1 MVDIKD
7 SDLAKEK
14 ALEGVEKGTTDTP
27 RHYRRRRR
35 ITETEQ
41 GASTWLI
48 SFADVMALM
57 LTFFVL
63 LFAMSHPKMDEWKE
77 MTNAV
82 QKNFNKFYGQP
93 LERGH
98 QETLNIEKVNFSKA
112 LNLTYLRTIIEKLIL
127 QESALRNVQVIE
139 LDDRLIISLPQ
150 DLLFEVGEAEVKS
163 TANKAL
169 FALAGT
175 LNRIKNRLEIAGH
188 ADPRPTGGNSA
199 YGSNWSLSL
208 ARGMNVAAT
217 LENVGYA
224 KDVTVRGM
232 SSGRYYD
239 LSNDFTEDEK
249 LDLSRRVDLIVMKD
263 DGKRL
268 KLFDIG
274 LP

>member
-7 SDLAKEK
+7 SDIIKAKEK
-14 ALEGVEKGTTDTP
+14 AAEPPKY
-27 RHYRRRRR
+27 YRRRRR
-35 ITETEQ
+35 IADSEQ
-41 GASTWLI
+41 GSSTWLI
-48 SFADVMALM
+48 SFTDVMALM

-63 LFAMSHPKMDEWKE
+63 LFAMSNPKMEKWEE
-77 MTNAV
+77 MTNTV

-93 LERGH
+93 LERGN
-98 QETLNIEKVNFSKA
+98 QETLNIEKVNFSRA
-112 LNLTYLRTIIEKLIL
+112 LNLTYLRAIIEKLVA
-127 QESALRNVQVIE
+127 QEPTLNNVQIIE

-150 DLLFEVGEAEVKS
+150 ELLFDAGLADVKPS
-163 TANKAL
+163 SEKAL

-188 ADPRPTGGNSA
+188 ADPRPIGANSE
-199 YGSNWSLSL
+199 YSSNWELSL
-208 ARGMNVAAT
+208 ARGMNVAAA

-224 KDVTVRGM
+224 QDVIVRGM

-239 LSNDFTEDEK
+239 LSNDFTENEK